1 MSFLLFWCFIL
12 HMPKILQFHYF
23 RFYALNLTCPN
34 GEFLKVE
41 AMKRTASD
49 HSVVYVIYRPFRK
62 SNVCIINICVE

>member
-23 RFYALNLTCPN
+23 CFYALNLTCPN

-41 AMKRTASD
+41 AMKLTASD
-49 HSVVYVIYRPFRK
+49 HSVVYVIYRPFCK